1 LQSSA
6 TSEQARKVYGAA
18 LEKFADGIG
27 ENLVFSGVDTNR
39 GEFSAAD
46 LQQLAD
52 MLPGDG
58 ERLIIAESVSE
69 NALNEDFSGNMRAL
83 RDLAGTARTTVIVS
97 VHADLKCGK
106 RPHFIEEEDL
116 NLLARYQR
124 FCDSLLVMLSEKV
137 NLRRFVALLKGQI
150 DAQLVGSLE
159 QRALQLAGG
168 KRLKT
173 DTYSLV
179 RLLHSRNGRRDLL
192 LYLYQPDFV
201 RFFEL
206 ASTVM
211 SRS

>member
-1 LQSSA
+1 
-6 TSEQARKVYGAA
+6 
-18 LEKFADGIG
+18 
-27 ENLVFSGVDTNR
+27 
-39 GEFSAAD
+39 
-46 LQQLAD
+46 
-52 MLPGDG
+52 
-58 ERLIIAESVSE
+58 
-69 NALNEDFSGNMRAL
+69 
-83 RDLAGTARTTVIVS
+83 
-97 VHADLKCGK
+97 
-106 RPHFIEEEDL
+106 
-116 NLLARYQR
+116 
-124 FCDSLLVMLSEKV
+124 MLSEKV